1 MSLLTAIVI
10 SNAGGKKLAMSTT
23 TRHQRDQSRSQRVT
37 ALRKHRVV
45 DLFAGVGGM
54 SLGFELAG
62 FDVVA
67 GYDNWER
74 AVEVYASNFDHDAHL
89 MDLTDTDRA
98 IEHVARYS
106 PKVVIGGPPCQDFS
120 SAGKRR
126 ERSNAFLTEC
136 FARIAIDSEPAAIVM
151 ENVPRAQSSF
161 AYQQARNLI
170 AAVGYDIDEIV
181 LDASLCGVPQLR
193 KRFFSIA
200 LRDGDARIVTEH
212 LASNMGMVSMSV
224 ADYLKDEIDTEFYYR
239 HPRNY
244 SRRAI
249 YSVFEPSATIRGV
262 NRPIPPNYPGHH
274 LDAAPLEEARPL
286 TTHERSRLQTFPEEW
301 NWIGTKTDVE
311 LMIGNAVPVELA
323 RFVAEGLKVAL

>member
-1 MSLLTAIVI
+1 
-10 SNAGGKKLAMSTT
+10 MSTSIFAP
-23 TRHQRDQSRSQRVT
+23 HDEIESRQTKDIAERRVI
-37 ALRKHRVV
+37 
-45 DLFAGVGGM
+45 DLFAGVGGL
-54 SLGFELAG
+54 SLGFQLAG

-67 GYDNWER
+67 AYDNWER
-74 AVEVYASNFDHDAHL
+74 VVDVYSSNFEHEVRL

-98 IEHVARYS
+98 IRHVASYS
-106 PKVVIGGPPCQDFS
+106 PDVVIGGPPCQDFS

-126 ERSNAFLTEC
+126 ERSNAYLTEC
-136 FARIAIDSEPAAIVM
+136 FARIAIASEPSAIVM
-151 ENVPRAQSSF
+151 ENVPRAQSSY
-161 AYQQARNLI
+161 AYQRARDLI
-170 AAVGYDIDEIV
+170 EFDYDVDEIV

-200 LRDGDARIVTEH
+200 LRDGDARTVTEH
-212 LASNMGMVSMSV
+212 LASRMGLVSLSV

-249 YSVFEPSATIRGV
+249 YSIFEPSATIRGV

-274 LDAAPLEEARPL
+274 LDAASLEDARPL
-286 TTHERSRLQTFPEEW
+286 STYERSRIQTFPPDW
-301 NWIGTKTDVE
+301 QWTGTKTDVE

>member
-10 SNAGGKKLAMSTT
+10 SDAGGKKLAMSTT
-23 TRHQRDQSRSQRVT
+23 ARHQRDQSRSQRVT

-89 MDLTDTDRA
+89 MDLTDTDGA

-136 FARIAIDSEPAAIVM
+136 FARIAIDSEPEAIVM

-161 AYQQARNLI
+161 AYHQARNLI

-200 LRDGDARIVTEH
+200 LRDRDARIVTEH
-212 LASNMGMVSMSV
+212 LSSNMGLVSMSV

-274 LDAAPLEEARPL
+274 LDAAPLESARPL
-286 TTHERSRLQTFPEEW
+286 TTHERSRIQTFPEDW
-301 NWIGTKTDVE
+301 NWTGTKTDVE

-323 RFVAEGLKVAL
+323 RFVAEGLKVGL

>member
-1 MSLLTAIVI
+1 
-10 SNAGGKKLAMSTT
+10 MSTS
-23 TRHQRDQSRSQRVT
+23 TRVPHDQSRSQRRVT
-37 ALRKHRVV
+37 LGKRRVV
-45 DLFAGVGGM
+45 DLFAGVGGL
-54 SLGFELAG
+54 SLGFQLAG

-67 GYDNWER
+67 AYDNWER
-74 AVEVYASNFDHDAHL
+74 AVNVYSSNFDHDVHL
-89 MDLTDTDRA
+89 MDLTDTDSA
-98 IEHVARYS
+98 IRHVEDYS

-126 ERSNAFLTEC
+126 ERSNAYLTEC
-136 FARIAIDSEPAAIVM
+136 FARIAIASEPEAIVM
-151 ENVPRAQSSF
+151 ENVPRAQSSY
-161 AYQQARNLI
+161 AYQRARDLI
-170 AAVGYDIDEIV
+170 EVDYDVDEIV

-200 LRDGDARIVTEH
+200 LRDGDARMVTEH
-212 LASNMGMVSMSV
+212 LASNMGLVSMSV
-224 ADYLKDEIDTEFYYR
+224 ADYLKGEIDTEFYYR

-249 YSVFEPSATIRGV
+249 YSIFEPSATIRGV

-274 LDAAPLEEARPL
+274 LDAAPLEDARPL
-286 TTHERSRLQTFPEEW
+286 TTHERSRLQTFPEDWE
-301 NWIGTKTDVE
+301 WIGTKTDVE